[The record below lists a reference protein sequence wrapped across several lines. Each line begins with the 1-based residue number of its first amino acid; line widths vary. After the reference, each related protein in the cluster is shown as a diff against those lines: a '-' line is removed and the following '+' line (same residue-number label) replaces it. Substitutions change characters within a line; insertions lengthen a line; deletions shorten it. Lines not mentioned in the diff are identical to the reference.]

1 MDTTNY
7 MNTYSSVW
15 DTEPTEREAP
25 VRRQAV
31 ATKRRVHRVHVRPT
45 GAGYSTRRI
54 RSSAG
59 SSAAPTRQI
68 QVF

>member
-1 MDTTNY
+1 VNI
-7 MNTYSSVW
+7 YSFGGEP
-15 DTEPTEREAP
+15 DPEPTEREAP
-25 VRRQAV
+25 AIRHAV
-31 ATKRRVHRVHVRPT
+31 TTKRRVHVRPT